1 MITLIKDA
9 TVTGTGED
17 FVVIKDQDEVNA
29 WASVQVEF
37 TGSPTALTVTIEC
50 SVTGNLYQSMAT
62 HELTTSE
69 LAAGTAI
76 FHVINK
82 AAPIV
87 RAVIDVLTGGVSPEV
102 SVYYNKGLS

>member
-9 TVTGTGED
+9 TTIGTSEP
-17 FVVIKDQDEVNA
+17 FVVIVDKDEVNA

-50 SVTGNLYQSMAT
+50 SVTGNSYQCLAT
-62 HELTTSE
+62 HELTAEE

-82 AAPIV
+82 AAPII